1 MSATEK
7 SEPISIGTYLDKV
20 NAGLRKFRVRVIGEV
35 SEVTDYGGARRYL
48 FFKIKGEDSGCEAC
62 VLSCLMWQ
70 RNYALSGVKLEAGME
85 IIVSGYADVYKPSGR
100 FTFQAETIEP
110 AGEGLLKKAYEELKA
125 KLTKEGL
132 FSAERKR
139 PLPLFPHK
147 IGLIT
152 SKDGAA
158 IGDFQVNL
166 GRFGFDIKFVDSR
179 VEGQQAIHDL
189 IAAIRTLRKQDI
201 EVLVIARGGGSL
213 EALLPFNNETLVRE
227 VVNSPVPVLA
237 GIGHEK
243 DVSLVCLAA
252 DYMVSTPSI
261 AAETL
266 NSSWE
271 KANEAV
277 RINQYKI
284 LEHFETRLTT
294 EKRIVERSFSMMR
307 DHLQRILDN
316 FNETAQ
322 SFGRVFASFRTR
334 IFELK
339 RKVASYPGELD
350 RGMSGLIHRTRKH
363 ISAILRP
370 SFIQFEHVLQSTIVD
385 VGLGSELRVFARALG
400 GIRQQISSSERLLET
415 NNPERQLRLGYSIVR
430 GKSGLIK
437 RVSQVVVDQ
446 EVDVRLQD
454 GSFISKVAKINKHT

>member
-1 MSATEK
+1 MSAQEK
-7 SEPISIGTYLDKV
+7 QEPISINTYFDRV

-35 SEVTDYGGARRYL
+35 SEVTDYGGARSYL
-48 FFKIKGEDSGCEAC
+48 FFKLKGEDNDGEAC

-70 RNYALSGVKLEAGME
+70 RNYALSGIKLETGME
-85 IIVSGYADVYKPSGR
+85 VIVSGYADVYKPSGR
-100 FTFQAETIEP
+100 FTFQAETVEP
-110 AGEGLLKKAYEELKA
+110 VGEGLLKKAYEELKA
-125 KLTKEGL
+125 KLTKEGV
-132 FSAERKR
+132 FASERKR

-166 GRFGFDIKFVDSR
+166 GRFGFKVTFVDSR

-189 IAAIRTLRKQDI
+189 VAAVRTLSKQDI
-201 EVLVIARGGGSL
+201 EVLVITRGGGSL
-213 EALLPFNNETLVRE
+213 EALLPFNNEALVRE
-227 VVNSPVPVLA
+227 IVNFPVPVLA

-271 KANEAV
+271 KANELV
-277 RINQYKI
+277 RTDQHRIFQ
-284 LEHFETRLTT
+284 HFETRLTE
-294 EKRIVERSFSMMR
+294 EKRSVERSFGMMR
-307 DHLQRILDN
+307 DNLQGILDS
-316 FNETAQ
+316 FNQTAQ
-322 SFGRVFASFRTR
+322 SFGRVFASFRAR
-334 IFELK
+334 ILELK
-339 RKVASYPGELD
+339 RNIASYPGELD
-350 RGMSGLIHRTRKH
+350 RGMRGLIHRTRMH
-363 ISAILRP
+363 ISAMLRP
-370 SFIQFEHVLQSTIVD
+370 TFIQFDHALQSTVVD
-385 VGLGSELRVFARALG
+385 VGLGNELRAFARALG
-400 GIRQQISSSERLLET
+400 GIHLQISSSERLLET

-430 GKSGLIK
+430 GQSGLIK
-437 RVSQVVVDQ
+437 RIGQVTVDQ

-454 GSFISKVAKINKHT
+454 GSFAGRVAKINKDA